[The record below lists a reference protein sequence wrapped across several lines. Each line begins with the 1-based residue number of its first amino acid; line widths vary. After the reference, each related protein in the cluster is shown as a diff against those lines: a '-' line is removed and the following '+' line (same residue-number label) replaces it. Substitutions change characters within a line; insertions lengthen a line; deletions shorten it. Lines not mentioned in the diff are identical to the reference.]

1 MNLSQFGTG
10 RRVLFFASVSFF
22 VAACDSPSPS
32 SGGVAG
38 ATGTAGTA
46 GTTGTAGTA
55 GTTGTAGAP
64 PFDGGG
70 ITNYCDLPGSI
81 QFSDDGTTTVPDTS
95 HANQLNTDKLAF
107 VQVPSGFCVHYF
119 GNVGNT
125 RQMRFAPGGELF
137 VASPTTTTTGGG
149 ANGRAAIVLLPDDNG
164 DGYADGVQTFIDN
177 IPSTQGILFVK
188 DYFYYQNGT
197 KILRIPYQT
206 GDRLPQATIDTMM
219 DVTVYTSSLH
229 WPKSMDQADD
239 GTIYVGNGGDQS
251 ESCVEPHPFHGGI
264 MKIDG
269 TPGGG
274 QVAQGMRNPIA
285 VRCEKGKN
293 LCFAA
298 ELAKDYSANQA
309 GREKL
314 LPIHQGDDWGFPC
327 CATKD
332 KPYTDVTTPGV
343 ECTNV
348 MPEDASFVIGDTPFA
363 FDFEGGTWDAPYK
376 GSAYVPLHGTAGG
389 WLGARV
395 VMIQMDPQ
403 TGMPMAATDIVNGK
417 SMGAMSDFATG
428 WDTGKNDHG
437 RPASATFSD
446 DGRLFIGNDTN
457 GDIFWIAPLTL
468 PRKPN
473 TSGT

>member
-10 RRVLFFASVSFF
+10 PRVLFFAGVSFF
-22 VAACDSPSPS
+22 VAACDSPSS
-32 SGGVAG
+32 VTSG
-38 ATGTAGTA
+38 TGGM
-46 GTTGTAGTA
+46 
-55 GTTGTAGAP
+55 TGTAGAA
-64 PFDGGG
+64 PFDGGS
-70 ITNYCDLPGSI
+70 ISNYCDLPGSI
-81 QFSDDGTTTVPDTS
+81 QFTDSGTTTVPDTS
-95 HANQLNTDKLAF
+95 SANKSNTDKLAF
-107 VQVPSGFCVHYF
+107 VKVPSGFCVHYF

-149 ANGRAAIVLLPDDNG
+149 ANGHAAIVLLPDDNA
-164 DGYADGVQTFIDN
+164 DGYADGVQTFIDK
-177 IPSTQGILFVK
+177 IASTQGILFVK
-188 DYFYYQNGT
+188 DYFYYQDDT
-197 KILRIPYQT
+197 KILRIPYQA
-206 GDRLPQATIDTMM
+206 GERLPEATIDTMM
-219 DVTVYTSSLH
+219 DVSVYTDALH

-251 ESCVEPHPFHGGI
+251 ETCVEPHPFHGGI

-269 TPGGG
+269 TPGGAE
-274 QVAQGMRNPIA
+274 VAQGMRNPIA

-332 KPYTDVTTPGV
+332 TPYADVTTPGV
-343 ECTNV
+343 NCSQV
-348 MPEDASFVIGDTPFA
+348 MPEDASFLIGDTPFS
-363 FDFEGGTWDAPYK
+363 FDFEGGSWPAPYK
-376 GSAYVPLHGTAGG
+376 GSVYVPLHGTAGG

-395 VMIQMDPQ
+395 VMIQVDPQ
-403 TGMPMAATDIVNGK
+403 TGMPLSSTSVPDGGTKSI
-417 SMGAMSDFATG
+417 SMGAMSDFITG

-437 RPASATFSD
+437 RPAAATFSD
-446 DGRLFIGNDTN
+446 DGRLFIGNDNN
-457 GDIFWIAPLTL
+457 GDIFWVAPLDL
-468 PRKPN
+468 PRKA
-473 TSGT
+473 SDAGI